1 MVITIAGGGSTF
13 TAGIVKSI
21 ALRREELEVDEIRL
35 FDINKER
42 QDKVAVV
49 VDWVLHKEL
58 NTDIKLVVTTDV
70 QQAYTD
76 ASFVFAQMRVGGYA
90 MREQDEK
97 IPLRHGCVGQE
108 TCGCGGM
115 AYGMRTIFPMIKL
128 IDDVEKYAKK
138 DYWILNY
145 SNPAAIVSEAC
156 RKLRPKARIINICDM
171 PIAIIDV
178 VAAAMGIQNKKE
190 IVYDYFGLNH
200 FGWFTS
206 IQYHGED
213 LMPKLRAYIK
223 ENKILLPES
232 YLKGMGALT
241 SSSNQNRHT
250 KGSWYYVWKGEYE
263 IMENF
268 PEYLPNTYLQYYLYP
283 EYKLA
288 HLDPDYTRSDEVI
301 NGREKRVFAE
311 CRRVA
316 EAGTAKGSSVVQN
329 DAHGDMIVEVSSA
342 IYRNT
347 RKTFIVMVRND
358 GIIEGMPDDAMVEVA
373 ASVGKNGPDPYAVGK
388 IGTFYRGLMENQYA
402 YERLTVEAWM
412 EGSYEKA
419 LQALTLN
426 RLVGDAKKA
435 RKVLDALIE
444 ANKGYWPELR

>member
-1 MVITIAGGGSTF
+1 MKDKLNIVLIGGGSTWCP
-13 TAGIVKSI
+13 GILK
-21 ALRREELEVDEIRL
+21 ALTKHL
-35 FDINKER
+35 DIFPLNRVCLYDIDAER
-42 QDKVAVV
+42 QEPIGEFGKVLFAEEAPEV
-49 VDWVLHKEL
+49 EF
-58 NTDIKLVVTTDV
+58 IYTTDKDV
-70 QQAYTD
+70 AYTD
-76 ASFVFAQMRVGGYA
+76 IDFALCQIRTGGYE
-90 MREQDEK
+90 MRSKDEK
-97 IPLRHGCVGQE
+97 IPLSMGIIGQE
-108 TCGCGGM
+108 TVGPGGM
-115 AYGMRTIFPMIKL
+115 AYGMRSMRDMVEIVN
-128 IDDVEKYAKK
+128 DVRERSPEA
-138 DYWILNY
+138 WIINY
-145 SNPAAIVSEAC
+145 TNPAAIVAYG
-156 RKLRPKARIINICDM
+156 LDRIFPDEKRVLNICDQPVNLLRSYGRLLDRDM
-171 PIAIIDV
+171 TNVEPV
-178 VAAAMGIQNKKE
+178 
-190 IVYDYFGLNH
+190 YFGLNH
-200 FGWFTS
+200 FGWFTHLYDEEGNDLVPLVKEYTAKNGFLPVDAEQRDQS
-206 IQYHGED
+206 WLDTYAMVKDMLED
-213 LMPKLRAYIK
+213 
-223 ENKILLPES
+223 
-232 YLKGMGALT
+232 
-241 SSSNQNRHT
+241 
-250 KGSWYYVWKGEYE
+250 
-263 IMENF
+263 F

-288 HLDPDYTRSDEVI
+288 HLDPNYTRSDEVM
-301 NGREKRVFAE
+301 NGREKRVFTE

-435 RKVLDALIE
+435 RKILDALIE
-444 ANKGYWPELR
+444 ANKGYWPELH